1 MRNLH
6 RYPKGSM
13 TEAAPAAKENLLESN
28 ERRDDRRLAAGGGIA
43 TAIIGFGGMVIVG
56 TVPAFEARRLLSS
69 VLPTVRFA
77 ASAYVAGG
85 ATILALMLTLIT
97 FSISHDLD
105 FRESH
110 YQRVRE
116 IASLTTVV
124 IVGSVILLMSL
135 SFPLDQAD
143 VDPDWYL
150 WVYYAL
156 LLGGAVTGGLFISI
170 ILMLF
175 YAVHGLI
182 GVGEDPDHSALVV
195 AADD

>member
-1 MRNLH
+1 
-6 RYPKGSM
+6 M
-13 TEAAPAAKENLLESN
+13 TDGVQAAKEDVEEST
-28 ERRDDRRLAAGGGIA
+28 ERRDDRRLATGGGIA
-43 TAIIGFGGMVIVG
+43 AAIIGFGGMVIVG
-56 TVPAFEARRLLSS
+56 TVPAFEAQRLLSS

-116 IASLTTVV
+116 IATLTTVV
-124 IVGSVILLMSL
+124 IVGSVVLLMFL
-135 SFPLDQAD
+135 SFPIEEAD
-143 VDPDWYL
+143 VDRGWYL

-195 AADD
+195 TADDEG